1 MRAKRKGPPLIAVTM
16 GDPAGIGAEVI
27 VKAAGALGERRGAPS
42 MVVIGDL
49 GVMSETARRLRSR
62 CAVRQWR
69 PGEPITAISEA
80 LPVLAVSELSAT
92 ARRPGRP
99 SVAGAHAAYD
109 YVVRGAQMAMRGEVD
124 ALVTGPIS
132 KEWLNRAGH
141 RYPGHTELLA
151 GLAKV
156 RLFRMMFAGDALKLA
171 LVTMHIALADVPAAI
186 NVKNVLDT
194 IRLLAR
200 HLRECHGLV
209 RARIGVLGLNPHAGE
224 HGMFGD
230 EERRAI
236 APAVRRAGREGIDAF
251 GPLAP
256 DTAFLRTQGGFRFDA
271 AVAMYHDQ
279 GLIALKTLEFD
290 RAVNVTLGLPFIRT
304 SPDHGTAFD
313 IAGSASA
320 RPSSMIAALEY
331 AGRAAMMRATAEQR
345 AA

>member
-1 MRAKRKGPPLIAVTM
+1 MRVKRKGPLLIAVTM

-27 VKAAGALGERRGAPS
+27 VKAAGARRERRGAPS

-49 GVMSETARRLRSR
+49 GVMRETSRRLRSR
-62 CAVRQWR
+62 CAVRRWQ
-69 PGEPITAISEA
+69 PGEPIATLSEA
-80 LPVLAVSELSAT
+80 LPVLAASELSAT
-92 ARRPGRP
+92 ARHPGRP

-109 YVVRGAQMAMRGEVD
+109 YIMRGAQMAMRGEVD

-132 KEWLNRAGH
+132 KEWMNRAGH
-141 RYPGHTELLA
+141 RYPGQTEVLA

-171 LVTMHIALADVPAAI
+171 LVTVHIALADVPAAI

-200 HLRECHGLV
+200 HLRECHGLA
-209 RARIGVLGLNPHAGE
+209 RPRIGVLGLNPHAGE
-224 HGMFGD
+224 HGLFGD

-256 DTAFLRTQGGFRFDA
+256 DSAFLRTQGGFRFDA

-304 SPDHGTAFD
+304 SPDHGTAFE
-313 IAGSASA
+313 IAGSAAA

-331 AGRAAMMRATAEQR
+331 AGRAAMMRATAER
-345 AA
+345 HAA